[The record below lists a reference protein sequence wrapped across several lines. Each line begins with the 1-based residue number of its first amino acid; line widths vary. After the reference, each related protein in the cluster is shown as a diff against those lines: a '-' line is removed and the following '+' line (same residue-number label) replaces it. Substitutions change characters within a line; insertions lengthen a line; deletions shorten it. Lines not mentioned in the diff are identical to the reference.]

1 MEIMSLKKDNI
12 AEVEKLL
19 SNGGPY
25 VLPHHDYVYW
35 IMEGYFSS
43 SNYVALEENK
53 VIGYICALPS
63 IDRKCYFIWQV
74 VVDADYRGKKVATIL
89 INHIIEE
96 SKLKGYNR
104 LELTISSDN
113 QASYKLFECIANEHG
128 SSLKKIGEY
137 NTKGWNEIRYS
148 IELDF

>member
-1 MEIMSLKKDNI
+1 MEIISLNKDNI
-12 AEVEKLL
+12 PEVKELL

-35 IMEGYFSS
+35 IMEEYFSS
-43 SNYVALEENK
+43 SNYVALEESR

-63 IDRKCYFIWQV
+63 IDKKCYFIWQI
-74 VVDADYRGKKVATIL
+74 VVDEEYRGKKVATIL
-89 INHIIEE
+89 INRIIEE

-113 QASYKLFECIANEHG
+113 MASYKLFERIANEHG
-128 SSLKKIGEY
+128 RSLKKMDEY
-137 NTKGWNEIRYS
+137 KDKQWSEIRYS
-148 IELDF
+148 IELYS